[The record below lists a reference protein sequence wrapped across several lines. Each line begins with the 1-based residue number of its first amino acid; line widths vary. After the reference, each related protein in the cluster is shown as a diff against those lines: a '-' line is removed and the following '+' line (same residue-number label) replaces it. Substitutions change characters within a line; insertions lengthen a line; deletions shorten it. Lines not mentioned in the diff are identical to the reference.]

1 MRKTLSLIFAL
12 IFSVL
17 WAESAFTRNS
27 DTAEITNAVEKSLPL
42 LQRIG
47 PPFIEN
53 TGCVSCHNNALPAM
67 AVALAREHGFKVDD
81 LLSKQNTAAIMQKVE
96 SNREKLLFGIGIPGD
111 ATTVGYILLG
121 LAAEKQPPDKN
132 TEAMAHYL
140 LGRQLKD
147 GHWSPVSYRPP
158 LEFSDFTTTA
168 VTVRAIKAYAPK
180 GRAEEVARRTGAA
193 RAWLLR
199 ATTKMNEDRV
209 YQLLG
214 LRWSGAS
221 KAEIDKAAKML
232 LSEQRSDGGWSQLPT
247 LESDAYATGQAL
259 VALHEGSGLATH
271 DPAYRRG
278 VQFLLKT
285 QQKDGSWLVETR
297 SIPIQKYFESGFP
310 HGKSQFI
317 SAAGTSWATMALVHS
332 I

>member
-1 MRKTLSLIFAL
+1 MRKTLSIIFAMT
-12 IFSVL
+12 ISVL
-17 WAESAFTRNS
+17 WADSAFTRNREA
-27 DTAEITNAVEKSLPL
+27 AEITNAVEKSLPL

-47 PPFIEN
+47 PSFVED

-67 AVALAREHGFKVDD
+67 AVALARTHGFKIDD
-81 LLSKQNTAAIMQKVE
+81 LLSKQNTAAIMEKVE

-121 LAAEKQPPDKN
+121 LAAEKQPPNKN
-132 TEAMAHYL
+132 TDAMAHYL

-168 VTVRAIKAYAPK
+168 VSVRAIEVYAAK
-180 GRAEEVARRTGAA
+180 GRIEEVARRTASA

-199 ATTKMNEDRV
+199 ATPKTNEDRA

-214 LRWSGAS
+214 LRWSGAG
-221 KAEIDKAAKML
+221 KAQIDKAAKIL
-232 LSEQRSDGGWSQLPT
+232 LSEQRNDGGWSQLTT

-259 VALHEGSGLATH
+259 VALHEGGGLATS

-278 VQFLLKT
+278 IQFLLKT
-285 QQKDGSWLVETR
+285 QRQDGSWLVETR
-297 SIPIQKYFESGFP
+297 SIPFQKHFESGFP

-317 SAAGTSWATMALVHS
+317 SAAATSWATMALVHGT
-332 I
+332 